1 MVKEKLRMAKNTKGK
16 KNELTKIA
24 DIKMDKI
31 SVFYRRSVLKSIV
44 KILTMEHSGFRTFKS
59 VKNIN
64 KLFNNIDLKK
74 YQNNQELMSYI
85 WCIRYISKQWLE
97 GVVNVDIIAEMA
109 KKQPDYDNIKE
120 EIISTCMNDPN
131 IISAPEA
138 KALFDLIGESLQYGY
153 VASMR
158 EEYISLLEEIDISSP
173 GAFKELVNR
182 LFQVSQ
188 SLIDIKHNTNL
199 VANKITFN
207 TADLDSV
214 RESLRQ
220 TISSLK
226 TSTNMLKIG
235 IRRWN
240 TLLSPAY
247 MNGRLYVYM
256 GLPAGGKSLVLL
268 KSALDIRKYNPDYKP
283 KTPGMK
289 SCVLYV
295 TMENTFTETIE
306 RVWNMSFD
314 DSIIDY
320 TEDEALDRI
329 CNELGISQ
337 VIKDDV
343 TVRDVNAGEVTLS
356 DLIKEPTTKT
366 NIEIVMKYFSYREIS
381 TDDLFTIIQDLR
393 DENLEV
399 CALVFDYIKRI
410 EPATPAADN
419 VKLELNRIIN
429 ELKALAVIQDIPVI
443 TAHQMN
449 RAAAATVDAAI
460 RQGKGDASKLV
471 GRENVGDAWEVIET
485 ADWAGILG
493 IEYKPG
499 TDDRYITLN
508 IVKRRRID
516 MSDAEFAKYTYLAHP
531 FSKANGLRLL
541 DDINLDKVLSLQSLS
556 TDILGVNKEKANA
569 VPRLKSMQ
577 PSEFIELNDEYA
589 DDEI

>member
-1 MVKEKLRMAKNTKGK
+1 MAKNTKQK
-16 KNELTKIA
+16 KNGITKTS

-31 SVFYRRSVLKSIV
+31 SVFFRRSVLKSIV
-44 KILTMEHSGFRTFKS
+44 KILTMEHNGFRTFKS

-74 YQNNQELMSYI
+74 YQSNQELMSYI
-85 WCIRYISKQWLE
+85 WCIKYISKQWLE
-97 GVVNVDIIAEMA
+97 GVVNIDIIAEMA

-153 VASMR
+153 VSSMR
-158 EEYISLLEEIDISSP
+158 EEYISLLEEIDLTNP
-173 GAFKELVNR
+173 GAFKEIVNR
-182 LFQVSQ
+182 LFLVSQ
-188 SLIDIKHNTNL
+188 SLLDIKHNTNL

-207 TADLDSV
+207 TADIDSV
-214 RESLRQ
+214 KEAILQ
-220 TISSLK
+220 TQMSLK
-226 TSTNMLKIG
+226 TSNNLLRVG
-235 IRRWN
+235 IRRLN

-247 MNGRLYVYM
+247 MNGRLYTYL
-256 GLPAGGKSLVLL
+256 GLPGGGKSLLLL
-268 KSALDIRKYNPDYKP
+268 KSALDIRKYNPDYTAR
-283 KTPGMK
+283 TPGMK
-289 SCVLYV
+289 PTVLYI

-314 DSIIDY
+314 DSIVDY

-329 CNELGISQ
+329 CNELGIDR
-337 VIKDDV
+337 IINEDV
-343 TVRDVNAGEVTLS
+343 VVREADTGNQLEAQ
-356 DLIKEPTTKT
+356 LIKEGSGKT
-366 NIEIVMKYFSYREIS
+366 NIELVMKYFSYREIS

-393 DENLEV
+393 DENMEV
-399 CALVFDYIKRI
+399 CCLILDYIKRI

-429 ELKALAVIQDIPVI
+429 ELKALAAILDIPVI

-449 RAAAATVDAAI
+449 RSAATTVDAAT
-460 RQGKGDASKLV
+460 RQGKGDTSKLV
-471 GRENVGDAWEVIET
+471 GRENVGDAWEVIESSDF
-485 ADWAGILG
+485 AAVLN

-499 TDDRYITLN
+499 TDEKYMTIN
-508 IVKRRRID
+508 VVKRRRID
-516 MSDAEFAKYTYLAHP
+516 SSAGEFAKYTYLAHP

-541 DDINLDKVLSLQSLS
+541 DDINLDKVLSLQSLT
-556 TDILGVNKEKANA
+556 TDILGVNKEKANI
-569 VPRLKSMQ
+569 VPRLKSIQ
-577 PSEFIELNDEYA
+577 QSEFIELNSDYE

>member
-1 MVKEKLRMAKNTKGK
+1 MAKSTKQK
-16 KNELTKIA
+16 KTDLTKTSE
-24 DIKMDKI
+24 IKMDKI
-31 SVFYRRSVLKSIV
+31 GVFFRRPVLKSIV
-44 KILTMEHSGFRTFKS
+44 KVLTMEHSGFRTFKS

-64 KLFNNIDLKK
+64 RLFNNIDLKK

-85 WCIRYISKQWLE
+85 WCINYISKQWLE
-97 GVVNVDIIAEMA
+97 GVVTVDTIAEMA
-109 KKQPDYDNIKE
+109 KRQPDYDNIKE
-120 EIISTCMNDPN
+120 EIITTCMNDPN

-153 VASMR
+153 VSSMKD
-158 EEYISLLEEIDISSP
+158 EYIELLDDIDLDNP

-182 LFQVSQ
+182 LFLISQ
-188 SLIDIKHNTNL
+188 SLLDIKHNTNL

-207 TADLDSV
+207 TADIDSV
-214 RESLRQ
+214 KEAISQTITSLR
-220 TISSLK
+220 TGNNLFK
-226 TSTNMLKIG
+226 TG
-235 IRRWN
+235 IRRLN

-256 GLPAGGKSLVLL
+256 GLPAGGKSLMLL
-268 KSALDIRKYNPDYKP
+268 KSALDIRKYNPDYQA

-289 SCVLYV
+289 PCVLYI

-306 RVWNMSFD
+306 RIWNMSFD
-314 DSIIDY
+314 DSIANVS
-320 TEDEALDRI
+320 EEEALDRI
-329 CNELGISQ
+329 CNELGIDRI
-337 VIKDDV
+337 IKDDV
-343 TVRDVNAGEVTLS
+343 VIKDVDTGEVTLAN
-356 DLIKEPTTKT
+356 LIQKSTNKT

-399 CALVFDYIKRI
+399 CTLVFDYIKRI

-449 RAAAATVDAAI
+449 RAAAATVDAAA
-460 RQGKGDASKLV
+460 RQGKGDVSKLV
-471 GRENVGDAWEVIET
+471 GRENVGDAWEVVET
-485 ADWAGILG
+485 ADWACVLN

-499 TDDRYITLN
+499 TDEKYLTVN
-508 IVKRRRID
+508 VVKRRRID
-516 MSDAEFAKYTYLAHP
+516 NADAEFAKYTYLAHP
-531 FSKANGLRLL
+531 FSKNNGLRLI

-556 TDILGVNKEKANA
+556 SDIAVVDKERANA
-569 VPRLKSMQ
+569 VPRLKSLQ
-577 PSEFIELNDEYA
+577 QSEFIEIADEY
-589 DDEI
+589 DDGI